1 MRLTAL
7 LSMLMLALAVGGC
20 GKKEE
25 KGKTKAPTKKA
36 AAEEKAA
43 PEKAPAEEKAVEEA
57 PAEEKAV
64 EEKAA
69 EEAPAEEK
77 AVEEKA
83 AEEAPAEEK
92 AFEEKAA
99 EEAPDEGKAVEEKAA
114 EEAPAEEKAAEEK
127 AESAKPAPAPRSQ
140 EDLQARRARI
150 QEIYKLGRSG
160 DPEDLKKLEAI
171 ITGDGKAFEKATA
184 IRALGNDK
192 KDSLVEPLKKLAEGT
207 DLAVKSESAILLYQ
221 WGEKEFAKPLM
232 ESMLDQ
238 GVALRRAFFKGIE
251 DGKYVYD
258 EEALAFFEKAMDAK
272 QVHVRLD
279 AALGLLHLDKKEVAL
294 AAFEAAL
301 ADKEKEYVRLT
312 AVSYLASAR
321 DIPEAKALLESAAN
335 DTSVRVANRAKQILG
350 TNVPKPAAK

>member
-7 LSMLMLALAVGGC
+7 LSMLLLALALGGC

-25 KGKTKAPTKKA
+25 KGKTKAPAKKA
-36 AAEEKAA
+36 AAEEKAT
-43 PEKAPAEEKAVEEA
+43 PQQAPAEEKAAEEA
-57 PAEEKAV
+57 PAEEKVAEEKAAEEAV
-64 EEKAA
+64 EEEAA

-77 AVEEKA
+77 AVEEKT

-92 AFEEKAA
+92 A
-99 EEAPDEGKAVEEKAA
+99 VEEKTA

-127 AESAKPAPAPRSQ
+127 TPAKPAPAPRSP

-160 DPEDLKKLEAI
+160 VPEDLSKLEAI

-184 IRALGNDK
+184 IRALGNDRK
-192 KDSLVEPLKKLAEGT
+192 EQLVAPLKLLAEGK

-221 WGEKEFAKPLM
+221 WGEKDFAKPLM

-258 EEALAFFEKAMDAK
+258 EEAMAFFEKAMEAK

-279 AALGLLHLDKKEVAL
+279 AALGLLHLGRKDIAL
-294 AAFEAAL
+294 AAFETAL

-321 DIPEAKALLESAAN
+321 DIPAAKALLEAAAN
-335 DTSVRVANRAKQILG
+335 DSSARVANRAKQILG
-350 TNVPKPAAK
+350 TNLPKPAAK

>member
-1 MRLTAL
+1 
-7 LSMLMLALAVGGC
+7 MLMLALALGGC

-25 KGKTKAPTKKA
+25 KGKTKAPAKA
-36 AAEEKAA
+36 AEGEKKVA
-43 PEKAPAEEKAVEEA
+43 PEKAPAEEKAAEEAPAEKAAEEA

-92 AFEEKAA
+92 AA
-99 EEAPDEGKAVEEKAA
+99 EEKAA
-114 EEAPAEEKAAEEK
+114 EEAPAEEKAVGEK
-127 AESAKPAPAPRSQ
+127 KEPAKPAPAPRSQ
-140 EDLQARRARI
+140 EDLQIRRARI

-160 DPEDLKKLEAI
+160 DAGDLAKLEAI

-184 IRALGNDK
+184 IRALGNEK
-192 KDSLVEPLKKLAEGT
+192 KDGLVEPLKKLAEGN

-251 DGKYVYD
+251 DGKYIYD
-258 EEALAFFEKAMDAK
+258 EEALAFFEKAMGAK

-279 AALGLLHLDKKEVAL
+279 AALGLLHLDQKEVAL

-321 DIPEAKALLESAAN
+321 DIPEAKALLEAAAN
-335 DTSVRVANRAKQILG
+335 DASARVANRAKQILG
-350 TNVPKPAAK
+350 TNLPKPAAK